1 MRFRGIRGATTVDA
15 NTEQAI
21 LSATFELLQRIVSE
35 NEVDSDDIAG
45 VIFTMTPDLNAVFPA
60 EAGRRLPGWTQVPL
74 MCMQEIAV
82 PGALQRCVRVL
93 MLINTT
99 KTMDEVRHVYLGGAT
114 QLRPDLA
121 SRS

>member
-15 NTEQAI
+15 NTEPAI
-21 LSATFELLQRIVSE
+21 LSATLELLQRIVSE
-35 NEVDSDDIAG
+35 NEVDGDDIAG

-74 MCMQEIAV
+74 MCMQEIPV
-82 PGALQRCVRVL
+82 PGALERCVRVL

-99 KTMDEVRHVYLGGAT
+99 KTMDEIRHVYLGGAK